1 MPEKREKPVPILS
14 VFAAG
19 TPEHP
24 RYVIADQYLRY
35 FALENGWSEQRDMS
49 AATLF
54 ATCEE
59 ALRMVDT
66 LLVVRHSDLPRKV
79 YTAPVTIELF
89 SPQEVS
95 ERDLQ
100 QWLMRVAKLILD
112 TPQHGNGPV
121 AGSYGSV
128 RIDFSQLKEAP
139 K

>member
-14 VFAAG
+14 VLAAG

-35 FALENGWSEQRDMS
+35 FALENGWSEQSDMS

>member
-1 MPEKREKPVPILS
+1 MPKKREKPTPILS
-14 VFAAG
+14 VVATG

-35 FALENGWSEQRDMS
+35 FALEKGWSEQRDMS

-66 LLVVRHSDLPRKV
+66 LLVIRHGDLPKKT
-79 YTAPVTIELF
+79 YTVPVTIELY
-89 SPQEVS
+89 SPEEVS

-100 QWLMRVAKLILD
+100 QWLMRVSKLILD
-112 TPQHGNGPV
+112 TPRHGNGPV

-128 RIDFSQLKEAP
+128 RIDYSKLKEAT
-139 K
+139 

>member
-1 MPEKREKPVPILS
+1 MPKKRERPTPILS
-14 VFAAG
+14 VLAAG

-35 FALENGWSEQRDMS
+35 FALEKGWSEQRDMS

-66 LLVVRHSDLPRKV
+66 LLVIRHCDLPKKT
-79 YTAPVTIELF
+79 YTVPVTIELY
-89 SPQEVS
+89 SPEQVS

-100 QWLMRVAKLILD
+100 QWLMRVSKLILD
-112 TPQHGNGPV
+112 TPRHGSGPV

-128 RIDFSQLKEAP
+128 RIDFSKLKEST
-139 K
+139 

>member
-1 MPEKREKPVPILS
+1 MPERREKPVPILS
-14 VFAAG
+14 VLAAG

-89 SPQEVS
+89 SPDQVP

-112 TPQHGNGPV
+112 TPEYGNGPI

-128 RIDFSQLKEAP
+128 RIDFGQLKEVP
-139 K
+139 Q

>member
-14 VFAAG
+14 VLAAG

-66 LLVVRHSDLPRKV
+66 LLVVRHCDLPRKV

-112 TPQHGNGPV
+112 TPLHGNGPV

-128 RIDFSQLKEAP
+128 RIDFGQLKEVSQ
-139 K
+139 

>member
-1 MPEKREKPVPILS
+1 MPKKREKPVPILS
-14 VFAAG
+14 VVATG

-35 FALENGWSEQRDMS
+35 FALEKGWSEQRDMS

-66 LLVVRHSDLPRKV
+66 LLVIRHCDLPKKT
-79 YTAPVTIELF
+79 YTVPVTIELY

-95 ERDLQ
+95 DRDLQ
-100 QWLMRVAKLILD
+100 QWLMRVSKLVLD
-112 TPQHGNGPV
+112 TPRHGNGPV

-128 RIDFSQLKEAP
+128 RIDYSKLKEAT
-139 K
+139 

>member
-1 MPEKREKPVPILS
+1 MPQKRDKPTPILS
-14 VFAAG
+14 VLSAG

-24 RYVIADQYLRY
+24 RFVIADQYLRY
-35 FALENGWSEQRDMS
+35 FALEKGWSEQRDLS

-59 ALRMVDT
+59 ALQMIHT
-66 LLVVRHSDLPRKV
+66 LLVVSHSDQPRKV

-89 SPQEVS
+89 SLEQVS

-112 TPQHGNGPV
+112 TPKHGNGPV

-128 RIDFSQLKEAP
+128 RIDFSQLKEVP
-139 K
+139 Q